1 MGKQKSIKEVEE
13 TFRQQAKEF
22 KALQRVLSQ
31 QGSFKN
37 MQQATICAGLAEVAE
52 MLADGIK
59 RREVEA

>member
-13 TFRQQAKEF
+13 TFRRQAKEF
-22 KALQRVLSQ
+22 KALQKVLSYE
-31 QGSFKN
+31 GSFKN